1 MTFEY
6 ECQWPS
12 ALVDP
17 VAVPLHWG
25 HSVINEKSFLS
36 PWSAIE
42 VASDLAYEVGAPGEI
57 KVEEVIFCKTTCSRK
72 TVRFH
77 PNVLVFQG
85 KDSEREFHTRH
96 IGLNDVH
103 SDVAPH
109 KCPAYEGQN
118 RAGRQ
123 AAPSASAGSSSNRH
137 FLDRRLPADVPSY
150 IHHLQHLWRDDLCRP
165 PLDQPYQLR
174 TWYIHHVH
182 QPQWKVP
189 RLVALPGDGTAWHQ
203 LILERWRDQIHNDAV
218 LNIAVVFPQVRSTFD
233 TVPVHADLI
242 LVQGGPNFCGGLTT
256 VHPPGDDTGR
266 GYTWAASYPRH
277 VGGVG
282 ILVGVDAEELLQTHA
297 CDVHAGISIP
307 TTTAPSHW
315 MSNGHS
321 FVAVF
326 QDLQGARTTV
336 PTPAIPTASPT
347 AESGEVGEDLTD
359 LSPGTLALS
368 PEAAEESPQ
377 VSDSSF
383 DEEELQG
390 VQIFQLGRSVHHCFL
405 RWRTYNFVL
414 FDMLHAIG
422 LHRDMAI
429 GFHVLQAPLIDQHHA
444 EEAVILQRV
453 GDIPAAS
460 DSKLVLLDLVIES
473 PTSGPVHPLRETR
486 LLPRLI
492 TRLGLV
498 HALGLRSMCDVDD
511 SIAGCVV
518 YYNNVLWEATNIEV
532 RTIDH
537 GAYLRIIVPQRHDQL
552 VEEPR
557 LKRTIQQCTPEASAG
572 SAKFSRGTRPSTRPD
587 SVDVDAS
594 SLMQVHSSPSCEH
607 SCTSLAPRSCSAMF
621 PSLANTHRGIGVIAS
636 SRPRPPQTA
645 SRQWMLQTRMAF
657 HERATTQPHD
667 EGPGLQMTTWFLHHD
682 RYARN
687 FESRDL
693 RLDAFPQLWYHDLC
707 DLWADTMDPEQEAQ
721 VFFVHPLPPSDTQ
734 RSTQGHLLLVQRHG
748 QNVPVL
754 LTVLFDHA
762 VNRRVWHLA
771 ALVPAVVA
779 QQDILHIL
787 DIQRWCSRRLCM
799 IQSGGL
805 LVQHPLL
812 PHNQPGESIVVT
824 ITQQALPVEA
834 DDVGFMQTTEP
845 VVQTVSASLGS
856 HQRLQPL
863 AHASDATCGDDHFLH
878 PWLVDHKWNND
889 LQDSFLENSVVEVE
903 EEGPVLYVW
912 TWFIHH
918 GLFPRCREPR
928 IVRLDRKHDNWLRDL
943 LAPWDFACQRATQT
957 QVSIVHPQPPH
968 DALHMETVHVMIEQT
983 PREPVAA
990 AVISIIYH
998 EGPADRLHQEARSLP
1013 RWLCTDDLIDI
1024 MDLHPIC
1031 DFQKCTARI
1040 GRVPFQQFIRDDI
1053 PTATGIELHVK
1064 PVFCEG
1070 DHTAAS
1076 SNQPYLPRPLLP
1088 AVGRSLMQTVR
1099 RWQRTR
1105 LLVQPAE
1112 DVVPG
1117 EHLAD
1122 EYHMT
1127 PQRVADCASL
1137 GHHLQPA
1144 AFPMWPTSW
1153 TTLHEVWTFYF
1164 AQTAAPEGM
1173 TIRAAVWYS
1182 DHVRRPWSED
1192 CRTVTLDANLDLWHA
1207 HLVAAWED
1215 WMLPDRQIEIV
1226 VVRPVPLGAN
1236 EDAHFHVII
1245 LQQPQPMTKTVILTV
1260 MDAFADP
1267 WHPGQVCLTVP
1278 NAVDHW
1284 MLLHAAA
1291 VEFQCPPAVPNS
1303 RCTTSFGHTDLTAGN
1318 LFPVQHG
1325 MCFTVTVEGSLEP
1338 VLPLPLDDAADPAH
1352 DPSAHGVSLLQLHA
1366 KFCRVRLSSQV
1377 LAAQTQ
1383 QLLQVFDD
1391 VMVELS
1397 PTTVPRPLS
1406 VHAGCGDTI
1415 EAVPQLT
1422 SSSTSP
1428 VVLSLQATLTPA
1440 GDLDA
1445 PTYQDELSALQW
1457 LHQPNWEAKCAQLS
1471 ELPLMPLPDG
1481 VQIPLESYAAMMD
1494 PTLAPAASSATWEL
1508 YVDGATS
1515 ATAAAWSVVLVQTDG
1530 TSTWFYGQ
1538 LSGHVELNPTSPWWI
1553 GADTLDNIAAEF
1565 AAMLVAMRL
1574 AHSGLLTGNV
1584 LLRPDLRLSKH
1595 IAMQEC
1601 STTSNPLMAQ
1611 IMRLYSQWLGRQLSV
1626 QEVRGHQH
1634 HPWNELAD
1642 RLAKFALTVDSNPA
1656 VLECLQPLH
1665 ALATETTDV
1674 EWAWLQACP
1683 TSLLAAFPPLCDGQV
1698 MQFPLSLRRPGIA
1711 RQPPHPDRDV
1721 ALQSWDLDISFMTVN
1736 VLALDTDHGDRECG
1750 RRTGTRTQRLD
1761 AQWHSQRFH
1770 IIGLQEA
1777 RTVKGTFSTE
1787 HYRIW
1792 SSGCVGPDAVRLGCE
1807 LWCHTGMALATTQDG
1822 QTLKLEDFVVVVL
1835 HADPRRLLVRFESN
1849 VMTFSLVVL
1858 HTPCLQKTKGQGH
1871 RPIDDISQWW
1881 DDTAQLC
1888 VTSLR
1893 DELVW
1898 YMVDAN
1904 APLATVAS
1912 ASFGLHGAETSNAQG
1927 SLFETFLQEHNLVV
1941 PSTFARLHVG
1951 PTETWTHSSGKK
1963 MRRDYMLT
1971 SQMAATFSQ
1980 RTWVLV
1986 DHDTTFLHEDHLPLC
2001 LHAKGTFQAQ
2011 THGPNKIRWDA
2022 DRLRDP
2028 SVVAEFQAALATLP
2042 LPTWDVNVDEHCRLY
2057 ETNLLQLARQ
2067 YFEKRTFK
2075 RKRPQL
2081 SGRTLQCIAFKRHLL
2096 DCGRAWNL
2104 MHDELFKQELKLV
2117 EKEVR
2122 ALVRGDLQIYYDQI
2136 LVQLQNAGEL
2146 HDLKAVFRLLTRL
2159 GSKKIKSGTSI
2170 RPLPALRKNDGTLAT
2185 SFTEQQQ
2192 VWMQQF
2198 SEIEAGVPL
2207 HWEVLQRL
2215 DRPGLGPPKDIQCQE
2230 LFPSPW
2236 ELQLALKKLKRGKVP
2251 GQNQLPPDVLKAGA
2265 APLCHQLRALT
2276 TKVVA
2281 HCKEPLEWK
2290 GGQLIPLSKGKPD
2303 AADPTGYRSIFISDF
2318 TAKMFHM
2325 TMRNYLVQVWE
2336 NGIQSLQ
2343 LGGRKRMGVDFAHHF
2358 LQAHRHWTASRKL
2371 PSAYLFFDIKSAFYS
2386 VLRQALF
2393 PDEAPSLS
2401 LIAALSRFRVS
2412 ADDIDGMLQAVRRDD
2427 ATAGI
2432 SDHFRL
2438 LLRDALTN
2446 THFFIKGLDTP
2457 CQTHRGTRPGD
2468 PLGDLLYNMVMA
2480 LVMRDARE
2488 LTHSITGVPWIGTPT
2503 PCDNFVDEQTIPV
2516 PAFLDLAFVDDCA
2529 VAIHA
2534 ETHDA
2539 VQQVVQASVH
2549 AMDQAAKRR
2558 GLLLNYASGKTE
2570 VIFNIRGKGATAIKT
2585 ALNDAGSRIAWE
2597 QDDILY
2603 SLKVVHCYK
2612 HLGTWLQ
2619 QGTKSTKEVAHRTA
2633 TVRQSWGPLHRS
2645 FYSKRYVALRSKMV
2659 VFQSLTMSR
2668 LLYNAH
2674 VWSPCSPAML
2684 QKWQNAI
2691 RKPLGLIAKG
2701 QTMGVSPL
2709 VLDVPTLCGLLRLL
2723 PPEDQLHMARLRYLK
2738 RMLAMCPA
2746 MLWQM
2751 LIEMIDDSDSWVGA
2765 CSTSLAWF
2773 REFYS
2778 DHFDVPSSNDV
2789 RQWLPLIQLDVNW
2802 AGRIRAAGRAC
2813 RRYRQACAEHHAWQK
2828 QFDDFFEAN
2837 GGVLPA
2843 RPALCLHKWT
2853 CDQCQQ
2859 WFSSKRALAS
2869 HSARVHG
2876 YRRIVKF
2883 FAIGDV
2889 CQSCCR
2895 WYHNRSRLAEH
2906 LGYATQCLETL
2917 RACFPPVSDE
2927 TLAELD
2933 AEEWQHNAELRRDGW
2948 GATKALKPMRQLL
2961 GPQLPRAG
2969 TADAQLMQNKYLA
2982 RQGQVG
2988 QAFTKLQGRCEQ
3000 PVDHQPQVHLF
3011 AEDFPVFVFNNPEGF
3026 QIGHGCFDLHGL
3038 AREYAILHVRSLV
3051 FVHFFSGFRRRGD
3064 LHELLDHRF
3073 IAPDV
3078 EIFVISVDLC
3088 LQREQG
3094 NLMSS
3099 ASHDFWAKNIESGRI
3114 VGAGGGPPCET
3125 FSAARFQDD
3134 GPRALRSADFPW
3146 GLPALHPWEW
3156 RQVLVGTRLLHF
3168 LLDMLIRLARG
3179 GGCGFCEH
3187 PQYPTWLLS
3196 KSPASIWSR
3205 PAVRALRLLRCIGV
3219 TSFDQCIFGAE
3230 AVKPTTVLHLR
3241 LSGFR
3246 RRVMHRGR
3254 SGRCPHGAGAH
3265 IQLRGHDSD
3274 GSFRTARCK
3283 IYPKDLNEALA
3294 DAVFE
3299 FCQQTFADVPISS
3312 ELAPE
3317 LQPFV
3322 CANFVGPNEVQPDY
3336 HGAHVQV

>member
-1 MTFEY
+1 YVTEILGLWQ
-6 ECQWPS
+6 ECVSTSLYFLVILLVKGNGNNYKAPSTPTPACCSASGVAQTSERAASFDALS
-12 ALVDP
+12 ALQDLEGISRPPLQRSQFSCSDPLCNGGVDADGLDVWFVQKDAVAKRMSWEYCAVVGNQHKTQSYPAQGSAQQWQGQPRTKSPRQRNRPKSRKKHKQDASQWSPYDSVQGP
-17 VAVPLHWG
+17 VLDQGGSSWPAHAPWYPHLPVSGQKGNGKGCMPLPMNMASPPPPPPPMLMAQQHPHGVPWMQQPMPAMSAMPFMPPSMDAPAVPPPPTATL
-25 HSVINEKSFLS
+25 
-36 PWSAIE
+36 PPE
-42 VASDLAYEVGAPGEI
+42 VAADA
-57 KVEEVIFCKTTCSRK
+57 K
-72 TVRFH
+72 
-77 PNVLVFQG
+77 G

-297 CDVHAGISIP
+297 CDVFHAGISIP

-587 SVDVDAS
+587 SVDV
-594 SLMQVHSSPSCEH
+594 
-607 SCTSLAPRSCSAMF
+607 
-621 PSLANTHRGIGVIAS
+621 
-636 SRPRPPQTA
+636 
-645 SRQWMLQTRMAF
+645 
-657 HERATTQPHD
+657 
-667 EGPGLQMTTWFLHHD
+667 
-682 RYARN
+682 
-687 FESRDL
+687 
-693 RLDAFPQLWYHDLC
+693 
-707 DLWADTMDPEQEAQ
+707 
-721 VFFVHPLPPSDTQ
+721 
-734 RSTQGHLLLVQRHG
+734 
-748 QNVPVL
+748 
-754 LTVLFDHA
+754 
-762 VNRRVWHLA
+762 
-771 ALVPAVVA
+771 
-779 QQDILHIL
+779 
-787 DIQRWCSRRLCM
+787 
-799 IQSGGL
+799 
-805 LVQHPLL
+805 
-812 PHNQPGESIVVT
+812 
-824 ITQQALPVEA
+824 
-834 DDVGFMQTTEP
+834 
-845 VVQTVSASLGS
+845 
-856 HQRLQPL
+856 
-863 AHASDATCGDDHFLH
+863 
-878 PWLVDHKWNND
+878 
-889 LQDSFLENSVVEVE
+889 VE

-1494 PTLAPAASSATWEL
+1494 PTLAPAAS
-1508 YVDGATS
+1508 
-1515 ATAAAWSVVLVQTDG
+1515 
-1530 TSTWFYGQ
+1530 
-1538 LSGHVELNPTSPWWI
+1538 
-1553 GADTLDNIAAEF
+1553 
-1565 AAMLVAMRL
+1565 
-1574 AHSGLLTGNV
+1574 
-1584 LLRPDLRLSKH
+1584 
-1595 IAMQEC
+1595 
-1601 STTSNPLMAQ
+1601 
-1611 IMRLYSQWLGRQLSV
+1611 
-1626 QEVRGHQH
+1626 
-1634 HPWNELAD
+1634 
-1642 RLAKFALTVDSNPA
+1642 
-1656 VLECLQPLH
+1656 
-1665 ALATETTDV
+1665 
-1674 EWAWLQACP
+1674 
-1683 TSLLAAFPPLCDGQV
+1683 
-1698 MQFPLSLRRPGIA
+1698 
-1711 RQPPHPDRDV
+1711 
-1721 ALQSWDLDISFMTVN
+1721 
-1736 VLALDTDHGDRECG
+1736 
-1750 RRTGTRTQRLD
+1750 
-1761 AQWHSQRFH
+1761 
-1770 IIGLQEA
+1770 
-1777 RTVKGTFSTE
+1777 
-1787 HYRIW
+1787 
-1792 SSGCVGPDAVRLGCE
+1792 
-1807 LWCHTGMALATTQDG
+1807 
-1822 QTLKLEDFVVVVL
+1822 
-1835 HADPRRLLVRFESN
+1835 
-1849 VMTFSLVVL
+1849 
-1858 HTPCLQKTKGQGH
+1858 
-1871 RPIDDISQWW
+1871 
-1881 DDTAQLC
+1881 
-1888 VTSLR
+1888 
-1893 DELVW
+1893 
-1898 YMVDAN
+1898 
-1904 APLATVAS
+1904 
-1912 ASFGLHGAETSNAQG
+1912 
-1927 SLFETFLQEHNLVV
+1927 
-1941 PSTFARLHVG
+1941 
-1951 PTETWTHSSGKK
+1951 
-1963 MRRDYMLT
+1963 
-1971 SQMAATFSQ
+1971 
-1980 RTWVLV
+1980 
-1986 DHDTTFLHEDHLPLC
+1986 
-2001 LHAKGTFQAQ
+2001 TFQAQ

-2265 APLCHQLRALT
+2265 APLCHQLCALT

-2427 ATAGI
+2427 AT
-2432 SDHFRL
+2432 
-2438 LLRDALTN
+2438 
-2446 THFFIKGLDTP
+2446 
-2457 CQTHRGTRPGD
+2457 
-2468 PLGDLLYNMVMA
+2468 
-2480 LVMRDARE
+2480 
-2488 LTHSITGVPWIGTPT
+2488 
-2503 PCDNFVDEQTIPV
+2503 
-2516 PAFLDLAFVDDCA
+2516 
-2529 VAIHA
+2529 
-2534 ETHDA
+2534 
-2539 VQQVVQASVH
+2539 
-2549 AMDQAAKRR
+2549 
-2558 GLLLNYASGKTE
+2558 
-2570 VIFNIRGKGATAIKT
+2570 
-2585 ALNDAGSRIAWE
+2585 
-2597 QDDILY
+2597 
-2603 SLKVVHCYK
+2603 
-2612 HLGTWLQ
+2612 
-2619 QGTKSTKEVAHRTA
+2619 
-2633 TVRQSWGPLHRS
+2633 
-2645 FYSKRYVALRSKMV
+2645 
-2659 VFQSLTMSR
+2659 
-2668 LLYNAH
+2668 
-2674 VWSPCSPAML
+2674 
-2684 QKWQNAI
+2684 
-2691 RKPLGLIAKG
+2691 
-2701 QTMGVSPL
+2701 
-2709 VLDVPTLCGLLRLL
+2709 
-2723 PPEDQLHMARLRYLK
+2723 
-2738 RMLAMCPA
+2738 
-2746 MLWQM
+2746 
-2751 LIEMIDDSDSWVGA
+2751 
-2765 CSTSLAWF
+2765 
-2773 REFYS
+2773 
-2778 DHFDVPSSNDV
+2778 
-2789 RQWLPLIQLDVNW
+2789 
-2802 AGRIRAAGRAC
+2802 
-2813 RRYRQACAEHHAWQK
+2813 
-2828 QFDDFFEAN
+2828 
-2837 GGVLPA
+2837 
-2843 RPALCLHKWT
+2843 
-2853 CDQCQQ
+2853 
-2859 WFSSKRALAS
+2859 
-2869 HSARVHG
+2869 
-2876 YRRIVKF
+2876 
-2883 FAIGDV
+2883 
-2889 CQSCCR
+2889 
-2895 WYHNRSRLAEH
+2895 
-2906 LGYATQCLETL
+2906 
-2917 RACFPPVSDE
+2917 
-2927 TLAELD
+2927 
-2933 AEEWQHNAELRRDGW
+2933 
-2948 GATKALKPMRQLL
+2948 
-2961 GPQLPRAG
+2961 
-2969 TADAQLMQNKYLA
+2969 
-2982 RQGQVG
+2982 
-2988 QAFTKLQGRCEQ
+2988 
-3000 PVDHQPQVHLF
+3000 
-3011 AEDFPVFVFNNPEGF
+3011 
-3026 QIGHGCFDLHGL
+3026 
-3038 AREYAILHVRSLV
+3038 
-3051 FVHFFSGFRRRGD
+3051 
-3064 LHELLDHRF
+3064 
-3073 IAPDV
+3073 
-3078 EIFVISVDLC
+3078 
-3088 LQREQG
+3088 
-3094 NLMSS
+3094 
-3099 ASHDFWAKNIESGRI
+3099 
-3114 VGAGGGPPCET
+3114 
-3125 FSAARFQDD
+3125 
-3134 GPRALRSADFPW
+3134 
-3146 GLPALHPWEW
+3146 
-3156 RQVLVGTRLLHF
+3156 
-3168 LLDMLIRLARG
+3168 
-3179 GGCGFCEH
+3179 
-3187 PQYPTWLLS
+3187 
-3196 KSPASIWSR
+3196 
-3205 PAVRALRLLRCIGV
+3205 
-3219 TSFDQCIFGAE
+3219 
-3230 AVKPTTVLHLR
+3230 
-3241 LSGFR
+3241 
-3246 RRVMHRGR
+3246 
-3254 SGRCPHGAGAH
+3254 
-3265 IQLRGHDSD
+3265 
-3274 GSFRTARCK
+3274 
-3283 IYPKDLNEALA
+3283 
-3294 DAVFE
+3294 
-3299 FCQQTFADVPISS
+3299 
-3312 ELAPE
+3312 
-3317 LQPFV
+3317 
-3322 CANFVGPNEVQPDY
+3322 
-3336 HGAHVQV
+3336 